1 MKLSLDFFQ
10 NENVLEISKN
20 LLGKKIFTNIDNQ
33 IAAGIIIETE
43 AYGGATDKACH
54 SYNNKKTNRT
64 EVMFQNGGITYIYL
78 CYGMHHLLNI
88 VTNKKNIPE
97 AILIRAILP
106 TDGIEIMLKRKGKKR
121 KDKTLTNG
129 PGSVCKALGI
139 NMNHNK
145 LSLSENTIWVENI
158 SQNILEKDIL
168 KTPRIGIDYAGED
181 ACLPWRFLLKNI

>member
-1 MKLSLDFFQ
+1 MKLSLDFFH
-10 NENVLEISKN
+10 NENFLEISKN

-33 IAAGIIIETE
+33 ITAGIIIETE
-43 AYGGATDKACH
+43 AYGGTTDKASH
-54 SYNNKKTNRT
+54 AYNNKKTNRT
-64 EVMFQNGGITYIYL
+64 EAMFQNGGITYIYL